1 MSEEIKVHCTDKG
14 MDVNGYILNHNPEV
28 FMDVAI
34 NTVKVKLTYN
44 KQFNQYVGSMAG
56 LEWIVTSENIPK
68 DIPQFKR

>member
-14 MDVNGYILNHNPEV
+14 MDVNGYILNHNPGV

-56 LEWIVTSENIPK
+56 FEWIVTSENIPK